1 MSEKPPQFERPPIP
15 VYGNLPEEVKER
27 ISDEFQQKFR
37 EGELTEL
44 SDELLEQIKNLEYD
58 KRTFELDFI
67 ETANRVINN
76 LREKY
81 GLPAFDVPGKN
92 IHIIPPELFRK
103 LSAQP
108 FTAFHDYRR
117 QLIFADADKL
127 RYSDNKLSS
136 ASLLFHE
143 MSHLKGF
150 LSLDA
155 RMTKGKDGKEETE
168 RSYRRI
174 GLMISEG
181 YRNND
186 RDEWYESFRGLNEAV
201 VVGT

>member
-1 MSEKPPQFERPPIP
+1 
-15 VYGNLPEEVKER
+15 
-27 ISDEFQQKFR
+27 
-37 EGELTEL
+37 
-44 SDELLEQIKNLEYD
+44 
-58 KRTFELDFI
+58 
-67 ETANRVINN
+67 
-76 LREKY
+76 
-81 GLPAFDVPGKN
+81 
-92 IHIIPPELFRK
+92 
-103 LSAQP
+103 
-108 FTAFHDYRR
+108 
-117 QLIFADADKL
+117 
-127 RYSDNKLSS
+127 
-136 ASLLFHE
+136 

>member
-76 LREKY
+76 LREK
-81 GLPAFDVPGKN
+81 
-92 IHIIPPELFRK
+92 
-103 LSAQP
+103 
-108 FTAFHDYRR
+108 
-117 QLIFADADKL
+117 
-127 RYSDNKLSS
+127 
-136 ASLLFHE
+136 
-143 MSHLKGF
+143 
-150 LSLDA
+150 
-155 RMTKGKDGKEETE
+155 
-168 RSYRRI
+168 
-174 GLMISEG
+174 
-181 YRNND
+181 
-186 RDEWYESFRGLNEAV
+186 
-201 VVGT
+201 